1 MRRYSVNIIICI
13 TVFCCFVHGTG
24 IQWNGY
30 LQTDNRIQ
38 LTDENDFSWH
48 EHRFNLRAELSLS
61 QKTHFYSELWIRS
74 LGFPQIRSSTDLSN
88 NNLLRPLN
96 LDLREAYIDLY
107 GFILP
112 NLDIRLGRQRV
123 AWGTGD
129 KINPTD
135 NLNPYDLEDIWDFG
149 RHLGSDGML
158 LSFYAG
164 DYTMSAVI
172 FPFFTPAVLPAG
184 EWASLLYQETELPPG
199 ITIGNA
205 TDSVLMPDNNFRQTL
220 KGGLKTKKRLLGYDL
235 SLSYVHGLDNLP
247 IATSVKVVP
256 AQNTGEVDIH
266 TELIYPK
273 MHIVGFD
280 IAGALGSVGVW
291 GEAAMFL
298 PEEVKLTI
306 DLSALGMGVQESI
319 ALGNEPYVK
328 VLIGTDYSF
337 ANGLYLNL
345 QYLHGFVHERG
356 SENLSDYLLFGSE
369 WLMFDNKIKIIPVA
383 GAIAFADLNNFAD
396 YYGLAYT
403 PEISYLPIDNAALSI
418 GARLMQGNTETIF
431 GQLKDNDEIYFK
443 VKYSF

>member
-1 MRRYSVNIIICI
+1 MRRYSANIIICL
-13 TVFCCFVHGTG
+13 TVFCCFAHGTG

-30 LQTDNRIQ
+30 LQTDNRIR
-38 LTDENDFSWH
+38 LMDEHDFSWH
-48 EHRFNLRAELSLS
+48 EHRLNLRAELSPS
-61 QKTHFYSELWIRS
+61 EKTHLYSELWIRS
-74 LGFPQIRSSTDLSN
+74 LGFPQIRSSADLSD

-112 NLDIRLGRQRV
+112 DLDIRLGRQRV

-158 LSFYAG
+158 ASLYAS
-164 DYTMSAVI
+164 DYTMNAAI
-172 FPFFTPAVLPAG
+172 FPFFTPAVLPVG
-184 EWASLLYQETELPPG
+184 EWASLLSEERELPPG
-199 ITIGNA
+199 ITIANI
-205 TDSVLMPDNNFRQTL
+205 TDSIIMPDNNLRQTF
-220 KGGLKTKKRLLGYDL
+220 KGGLKIKKEFLGYDL

-256 AQNTGEVDIH
+256 AQNMGEVDIH

-273 MHIVGFD
+273 MHIFGFD
-280 IAGALGSVGVW
+280 IAGALGSVGIW

-298 PEEVKLTI
+298 PEEVKLIT

-319 ALGNEPYVK
+319 ALDNKPYVK
-328 VLIGTDYSF
+328 VLIGTDYTF

-356 SENLSDYLLFGSE
+356 SENLADYLLFGSE
-369 WLMFDNKIKIIPVA
+369 WLLFGDKIKIMPVA
-383 GAIAFADLNNFAD
+383 GALVFTDLGNFAD
-396 YYGLAYT
+396 NYGFIYT
-403 PEISYLPIDNAALSI
+403 PEISYLPIDNTALSI
-418 GARLMQGNTETIF
+418 GARLLQGNTETIF